1 MEGRSFPG
9 AFERREKL
17 LYLGKFLQ
25 EFERY
30 VKKALQTDSSV
41 HRGPVGELGGG
52 SFTGPFERKRECISG
67 FFFLGPR
74 GHSGLSPGAIW
85 NFSKEQGSPELISD
99 YGAQRACL

>member
-9 AFERREKL
+9 AFERREKF

-25 EFERY
+25 EVERY
-30 VKKALQTDSSV
+30 VKKVLQRDSSL
-41 HRGPVGELGGG
+41 HRDHVGELGEG
-52 SFTGPFERKRECISG
+52 SFTGTFERKRECIFE

-74 GHSGLSPGAIW
+74 GHSELSPAAIW
-85 NFSKEQGSPELISD
+85 NFSKEQGSPELISH